1 MPWGSMNPQ
10 KFSRG
15 VRVRSKV
22 DGTPGEGTGDIQ
34 VLLPRV
40 SDAGLVLLLHH
51 AQGERAESMLLD
63 PC

>member
-1 MPWGSMNPQ
+1 MRWGSMNPQ

-40 SDAGLVLLLHH
+40 SDASLVLLLHH
-51 AQGERAESMLLD
+51 AQGVAR
-63 PC
+63 